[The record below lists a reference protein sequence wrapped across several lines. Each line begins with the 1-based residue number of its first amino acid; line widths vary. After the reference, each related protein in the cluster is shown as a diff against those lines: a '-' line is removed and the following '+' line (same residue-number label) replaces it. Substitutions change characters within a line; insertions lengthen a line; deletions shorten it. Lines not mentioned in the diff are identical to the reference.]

1 MPPVITT
8 IILDQEIL
16 PATPTSTAW
25 FLNCQFLVF
34 QSNLVGEYVATG
46 DFLEVAVGLFAEI
59 SPGPIGA
66 IERLVNEWQDTIDT
80 ISLIALPSQ
89 FRNDCFP
96 MRLQINPSTGFH
108 ARILAISC

>member
-1 MPPVITT
+1 MPLLITT
-8 IILDQEIL
+8 VLDQEIL

-25 FLNCQFLVF
+25 FSNCQFLVF
-34 QSNLVGEYVATG
+34 QSNLTGEYIATG
-46 DFLEVAVGLFAEI
+46 EFLEVAVALFAEI

-66 IERLVNEWQDTIDT
+66 IERAIGNWQNTINTID
-80 ISLIALPSQ
+80 LIALPSE

-96 MRLQINPSTGFH
+96 MRLLINPSTGFH